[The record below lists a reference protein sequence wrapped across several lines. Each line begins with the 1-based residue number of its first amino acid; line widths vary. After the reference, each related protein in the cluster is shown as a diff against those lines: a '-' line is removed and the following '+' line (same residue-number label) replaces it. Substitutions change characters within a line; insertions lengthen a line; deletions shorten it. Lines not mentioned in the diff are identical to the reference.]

1 MYILQLGYDIL
12 QVGCGMIEIG
22 QANVYDMYRG
32 GIMKLILKENP
43 DAELTVT
50 VEYPNQNSQVLRI
63 IQKMKTE
70 ERFLIGSENGRSYKI
85 LVPDIFYIESVDKRT
100 FMYTKEM
107 IFRSE
112 KRLYQLE
119 RELKEYDFVKVSR
132 TCLLNVNELV
142 HIKMLSNSRLEA
154 ELSNGEKIIVSRT
167 YISEIKRKLFEEV
180 QK

>member
-1 MYILQLGYDIL
+1 
-12 QVGCGMIEIG
+12 
-22 QANVYDMYRG
+22 
-32 GIMKLILKENP
+32 MKLILKENP

-50 VEYPNQNSQVLRI
+50 VEYPNQNSQVSRI

-70 ERFLIGSENGRSYKI
+70 ERFLIGSENGRTCKV

-100 FMYTKEM
+100 FMYTKEK

-119 RELKEYDFVKVSR
+119 RELKEYDFVRVSR

-142 HIKMLSNSRLEA
+142 HIRMLSNSRLEA

-167 YISEIKRKLFEEV
+167 YISEIKRKLFGEV